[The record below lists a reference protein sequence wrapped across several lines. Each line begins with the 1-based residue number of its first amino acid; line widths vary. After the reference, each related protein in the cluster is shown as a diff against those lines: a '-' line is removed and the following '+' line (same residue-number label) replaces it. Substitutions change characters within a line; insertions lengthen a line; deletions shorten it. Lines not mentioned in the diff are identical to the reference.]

1 VGIAIKDAHMIH
13 HLGFGSYVTIHT
25 PKKDEKRVWDII
37 KNLPGVQRCEKN
49 EQGVLEVFGDKTTAF
64 GSTQEF
70 HYKTGVALPNRT
82 IRTHG
87 GEAESLIPL
96 AFLFEMDSDL
106 NNQFLQTPRL
116 YNKDLFFFLCK

>member
-1 VGIAIKDAHMIH
+1 M
-13 HLGFGSYVTIHT
+13 VTIT
-25 PKKDEKRVWDII
+25 LNNLIIPILSCLIKLRSLKRILII
-37 KNLPGVQRCEKN
+37 KNLPGVRRCEKN

-64 GSTQEF
+64 GSTLEF
-70 HYKTGVALPNRT
+70 HYQSNAALSNRT

-96 AFLFEMDSDL
+96 AFLFEMDSDV